1 LSAGSASATSRS
13 PRATWWS
20 ATRWWPSRRDPP
32 LLVSQRTDR
41 LDSQIRQELMD
52 LLQREMKDPRLGF
65 ATITRVETAR
75 DLGHARVFVSVLGS
89 DAERERTMSA
99 LRVATPWLRRKL
111 GERLSLRHVP
121 ELSVRED
128 DSIASGDRVLQ
139 IINEL
144 DLEPIER
151 PSDEAGEE

>member
-1 LSAGSASATSRS
+1 
-13 PRATWWS
+13 
-20 ATRWWPSRRDPP
+20 
-32 LLVSQRTDR
+32 
-41 LDSQIRQELMD
+41 MD

-75 DLGHARVFVSVLGS
+75 DLGHARVWVSVLGS
-89 DAERERTMSA
+89 DAERERTIVA
-99 LRVATPWLRRKL
+99 LRVATPWLRRRL

-144 DLEPIER
+144 DLEPIE
-151 PSDEAGEE
+151 PPAGEARGD

>member
-1 LSAGSASATSRS
+1 M
-13 PRATWWS
+13 
-20 ATRWWPSRRDPP
+20 
-32 LLVSQRTDR
+32 SQRTDR

-75 DLGHARVFVSVLGS
+75 DLGHARVWVSVLGS
-89 DAERERTMSA
+89 EIERERTMSA

-121 ELSVRED
+121 ELTVRED

-139 IINEL
+139 IIQEL
-144 DLEPIER
+144 
-151 PSDEAGEE
+151 SGESVETPPDDAEEG

>member
-1 LSAGSASATSRS
+1 M
-13 PRATWWS
+13 
-20 ATRWWPSRRDPP
+20 
-32 LLVSQRTDR
+32 SQRTDR

-75 DLGHARVFVSVLGS
+75 DLGHARVWVSVLGTEL
-89 DAERERTMSA
+89 ERERTMGA

-121 ELSVRED
+121 ELTVRED
-128 DSIASGDRVLQ
+128 DSIESGDRVLR
-139 IINEL
+139 IIQEL
-144 DLEPIER
+144 EEG
-151 PSDEAGEE
+151 SAGSSTDEAGEP

>member
-1 LSAGSASATSRS
+1 M
-13 PRATWWS
+13 
-20 ATRWWPSRRDPP
+20 
-32 LLVSQRTDR
+32 SQRTDR

-75 DLGHARVFVSVLGS
+75 DLGHARVWVSVLGS
-89 DAERERTMSA
+89 EVERTKTMDA

-121 ELSVRED
+121 DLTIRED
-128 DSIASGDRVLQ
+128 DSIESGDRVLQ

-144 DLEPIER
+144 QASER
-151 PSDEAGEE
+151 RTSDDEAGES